1 MVARASS
8 YSRDAVAKLS
18 KSLWGLLAVIL
29 AVTAQTYL
37 ARQRVFEAGVLY
49 LAAVVLMVYSV
60 RRQPGPVQPSPPVEK
75 GRPPA
80 LRHRLG
86 LVAVSLA
93 AMLSVMALTQFAR
106 PLVPQSAWLLYVV
119 SLALFAVA
127 NLLMDRG
134 RGEISG
140 ERPWSRIEFALLLL
154 ILALAAVLRLW
165 GLDQLPFGTWY
176 DEAQNGLT
184 ALHILEDSTSRPVY
198 FPRVNS
204 AVHYLYLVAA
214 SFRLFGASTAALRM
228 VSALMGIGAVA
239 AGYLT
244 GRELFGRRMGLVLA
258 FLLAVSRWHVNFS
271 RIGMYNASTP
281 LFELVTIGFL
291 LRGIRRER
299 LSDFTWAGMAMG
311 LGMVFYT
318 GFLSFPLV
326 LAFFLAHNSLVER
339 NFFRR
344 FWSGLL
350 VCGVAVLLTVGP
362 VAQYAIRSPEEFW
375 ARARKASVFKGKTQ
389 AEAWEAVRENAGKHL
404 LMFNYR
410 GDRYGRHNLQGE
422 PMLDP
427 VSGAV
432 MVLGIGVCLWR
443 GRRSRSLLLPVWLG
457 VMLCPGIFSLEWE
470 APQALR
476 AIGSV
481 PAAYLLA
488 VVPIDGLRREWERG
502 VPQRYAR
509 YFVLPVV
516 LLLFRIGYTNYHIYF
531 ERQATDFGTWRDFST
546 AETITAHIM
555 RDLGESVEF
564 YVISLYH
571 SHPTVRFLAPHVT
584 EYHRI
589 ETHDSLPLPQTTDKD
604 VVLILDPER
613 FHLYEEAQ
621 RYYPGAAFVEY
632 KSPFGGPAVL
642 YSVRL
647 GQGDITSIQGL
658 EGRYRS
664 GNDWSGEPLLT
675 RQDAQL
681 RFDWGDDAPLALPFT
696 VEWNGVLHAHQYGT
710 HRLNLRTP
718 GDAEL
723 YLDETLLM
731 RGKGDLSAEVTLA
744 KGSHAVRLR
753 AVGAKGHFELA
764 WQLPDQA
771 ERTIPPWAL
780 YVPPVTSNGFL
791 GKYFANGEWKAPVA
805 FTQIDPRLGFYFHI
819 PPLAVPYSVEW
830 EGKILIDEEGV
841 YTFGL
846 QSIDESVLYIDG
858 REVTS
863 SELRGQYQVGEAEL
877 ESGLHD
883 VGVRY
888 AARTAYLEVYLYWT
902 PPGGGREMVPPEVL
916 FPPPGS
922 WQ

>member
-1 MVARASS
+1 M
-8 YSRDAVAKLS
+8 
-18 KSLWGLLAVIL
+18 
-29 AVTAQTYL
+29 
-37 ARQRVFEAGVLY
+37 LY
-49 LAAVVLMVYSV
+49 AAAVVLIVYAL
-60 RRQPGPVQPSPPVEK
+60 RRQAGPERPSVPVTEDSPRRVHRRPALALFGISGLLGALSLWQFTSGPVTV
-75 GRPPA
+75 
-80 LRHRLG
+80 
-86 LVAVSLA
+86 
-93 AMLSVMALTQFAR
+93 
-106 PLVPQSAWLLYVV
+106 SAWLLHIG
-119 SLALFAVA
+119 SLI
-127 NLLMDRG
+127 LLIAGAFLLDIG
-134 RGEISG
+134 RGQILG
-140 ERPWSRIEFALLLL
+140 ERTWSRMEMGLLLS
-154 ILALAAVLRLW
+154 ILALAAILRLA

-184 ALHILEDSTSRPVY
+184 ALRILEGSSAHPVY

-228 VSALMGIGAVA
+228 VSALMGVGAVA

-326 LAFFLAHNSLVER
+326 LAFFLVHSSLVER

-344 FWSGLL
+344 FWRGLL
-350 VCGVAVLLTVGP
+350 VFGVAVLLTVGP
-362 VAQYAIRSPEEFW
+362 VAHYAIRSPEEFW
-375 ARARKASVFKGKTQ
+375 SRTRKASVFRGKTQ

-427 VSGAV
+427 VSGALL
-432 MVLGIGVCLWR
+432 VLGIGVCLWR

-476 AIGSV
+476 TLGSL

-488 VVPIDGLRREWERG
+488 AVPIDGIWRAWQRG

-516 LLLFRIGYTNYHIYF
+516 LLLVRVGYTTNYHIYF
-531 ERQATDFGTWRDFST
+531 HRQARDFASWRDFST
-546 AETITAHIM
+546 AETITARIM
-555 RDLGESVEF
+555 RDLGDSVEL
-564 YVISLYH
+564 YVTSLYH
-571 SHPTVRFLAPHVT
+571 SHPTVRFLAPDVS

-647 GQGDITSIQGL
+647 GQSDITSIQGL

-696 VEWNGVLHAHQYGT
+696 VEWNGVLFAHQYGT
-710 HRLNLRTP
+710 HRLILRTP
-718 GDAEL
+718 GHAEL

-744 KGSHAVRLR
+744 QGSHALRLR

-771 ERTIPPWAL
+771 EQTVPPWAL
-780 YVPPVTSNGFL
+780 YVPPVTGNGLL
-791 GKYFANGEWKAPVA
+791 GKYFANGEWSAPVA
-805 FTQIDPRLGFYFHI
+805 FTKIDPRLGFYFHI
-819 PPLAVPYSVEW
+819 PPLPVPYTVEW
-830 EGKILIDEEGV
+830 EGKILIDEEAV

-863 SELRGQYQVGEAEL
+863 SELRGQYQVGKVEL

-883 VGVRY
+883 IGVRY